1 MRKIRTYS
9 QVANP
14 AAEDIIAQVTVQA
27 DRLQARLAEVRQV
40 VVVASG
46 KGGVGKSA
54 LTANLACALAEAGSA
69 VGALDADLN
78 GPSLARMLGASG
90 QQLQLAEGAVL
101 PARGAAGV
109 SLISTD
115 LLLPEGAP
123 LRWRNPAAPEDAD
136 GGPAFLFQS
145 MYEGSVLR
153 ELVADV
159 AWGQLDFL
167 LIDAP
172 PGTDK
177 LDRLIQLLP
186 TPPVLVIVATPS
198 EVTRAVVARSASVA
212 THSRARAGVV
222 VNMANH
228 VCEEC
233 GHESP
238 LFMGEDPAVIAAEV
252 GLPLWGSIPFDRRLA
267 VATDRGQP
275 FVQSHPDAPAARAL
289 RALAQQL
296 QQINA

>member
-1 MRKIRTYS
+1 VRKIRTYS

-27 DRLQARLAEVRQV
+27 DRLQARLADIRQV

-54 LTANLACALAEAGSA
+54 LTANLAGALAESGSA
-69 VGALDADLN
+69 VGAVDADLN
-78 GPSLARMLGASG
+78 GPSLARMLAASG
-90 QQLQLAEGAVL
+90 QQLQLADGAVL
-101 PARGAAGV
+101 PARGTAGV

-123 LRWRNPAAPEDAD
+123 LRWRSPAAPEGSD

-145 MYEGSVLR
+145 VYEGSVLR
-153 ELVADV
+153 ELIADV
-159 AWGQLDFL
+159 AWGRLDVL

-186 TPPVLVIVATPS
+186 KPPLIVIVATPS

-212 THSRARAGVV
+212 TQSGARAGVV
-222 VNMANH
+222 VNLATH
-228 VCEEC
+228 VCEQC

-238 LFMGEDPAVIAAEV
+238 LFVGEDPAVIAAEV
-252 GLPLWGSIPFDRRLA
+252 GLPLWGSVPFDRQLA
-267 VATDRGQP
+267 VSTDRGEP
-275 FVQSHPDAPAARAL
+275 FIQRFPDAPAAHAL
-289 RALAQQL
+289 RALSQRL
-296 QQINA
+296 QQMIA